1 MTNEE
6 QNPLSII
13 EEANTKTL
21 DYFNKTYLSNLE
33 LVQKLKTELFEL
45 EVQIETLQKT
55 RDLYTYQG
63 EDRRN
68 VFSPLTDIRSS
79 SVSRGAQLGEQ
90 VKALEDAR
98 ESLENR
104 IAQLE
109 ADISFY
115 KEQVDMLSKA
125 SKCIHTV
132 LIGKKESKNIL
143 ADESGDT
150 GIEFIETADTEDKS
164 THNYN
169 MLRLEDYERYR
180 CANSLNKNV
189 KEELISNLNKLDV
202 LKWLLHS
209 DIGRAMVT
217 LTELHNS
224 SENVLN
230 SLDKVLY
237 RLNYNVDTKQPIWDQ
252 VDKLIDAYK
261 KIHPECMIDYSCD
274 CTEHELNIP
283 PVITV
288 RLIAMLREIF
298 NNIFKHSNANRVT
311 AKIFISSRLI
321 DVYVNDNGVGIPEDY
336 LDRAAWHSGLHKLH
350 ETIYQLDGKLQI
362 EGDLISGTNVRFS
375 FPIKQPSLNSARGF
389 VK

>member
-224 SENVLN
+224 SENVIN

>member
-274 CTEHELNIP
+274 CTEHE
-283 PVITV
+283 
-288 RLIAMLREIF
+288 
-298 NNIFKHSNANRVT
+298 
-311 AKIFISSRLI
+311 
-321 DVYVNDNGVGIPEDY
+321 
-336 LDRAAWHSGLHKLH
+336 
-350 ETIYQLDGKLQI
+350 
-362 EGDLISGTNVRFS
+362 
-375 FPIKQPSLNSARGF
+375 
-389 VK
+389 

>member
-6 QNPLSII
+6 HNPLSII
-13 EEANTKTL
+13 EEANSKTL

-55 RDLYTYQG
+55 RELYTYQG

-68 VFSPLTDIRSS
+68 VFSPLSDLRSAS
-79 SVSRGAQLGEQ
+79 ISRGAQLADQ
-90 VKALEDAR
+90 IQALEDAK
-98 ESLENR
+98 ESLDNR
-104 IAQLE
+104 IRQLE
-109 ADISFY
+109 NDIIFY
-115 KEQVDMLSKA
+115 KEQVEMLSKA

-132 LIGKKESKNIL
+132 LIGKKESQVT
-143 ADESGDT
+143 ESDDTDT
-150 GIEFIETADTEDKS
+150 GIEFIEQEDTEDNS
-164 THNYN
+164 AHNYN

-180 CANSLNKNV
+180 CANSLNRNV
-189 KEELISNLNKLDV
+189 KEELISNINKLEV

-209 DIGRAMVT
+209 DVGRAMVT
-217 LTELHNS
+217 ITELHNS
-224 SENVLN
+224 SENILK
-230 SLDKVLY
+230 SIDKVLFK
-237 RLNYNVDTKQPIWDQ
+237 LNYNVDTKQPIWDQ
-252 VDKLIDAYK
+252 VDKLIDVYK
-261 KIHPECMIDYSCD
+261 RMHPECMIDYSCD

-288 RLIAMLREIF
+288 RLIAILREIF

-350 ETIYQLDGKLQI
+350 ETIYQLDGKVQI

-375 FPIKQPSLNSARGF
+375 FPIKR
-389 VK
+389 

>member
-68 VFSPLTDIRSS
+68 VFSPLSDIRSS

-90 VKALEDAR
+90 VKALEDAK

-104 IAQLE
+104 IKQLE
-109 ADISFY
+109 TDISFY

-132 LIGKKESKNIL
+132 LIGKKESKNVT

-150 GIEFIETADTEDKS
+150 GIEFIETDNTEEKS

-217 LTELHNS
+217 LTEIHNS

-288 RLIAMLREIF
+288 RLIVMLREIF

>member
-224 SENVLN
+224 SENVIN
-230 SLDKVLY
+230 SVDKVLY